1 MNQATGSRQGNPNP
15 VYYSLAATEYLSG
28 GTSTCNSSRGNGVA
42 STCVFYDITLGDMD
56 VNCSGTNDCYRPSG
70 NYGVLST
77 RNSSYSKAYG
87 TGAGWNFST
96 GIGTVNVTNLVNA
109 WPR

>member
-1 MNQATGSRQGNPNP
+1 MNQKTGARQGNPDP
-15 VYYSLAATEYLSG
+15 VFYNLAATEYAVG
-28 GTSTCNSSRGNGVA
+28 GTITCNSSRGNGVA
-42 STCVFYDITLGDMD
+42 SSCIFYDVTLGDMD
-56 VNCSGTNDCYRPSG
+56 VNCSGVDNCYGPSG

-77 RNSSYSKAYG
+77 SNSRYSKAYG
-87 TGAGWNFST
+87 AGVGWDFAT